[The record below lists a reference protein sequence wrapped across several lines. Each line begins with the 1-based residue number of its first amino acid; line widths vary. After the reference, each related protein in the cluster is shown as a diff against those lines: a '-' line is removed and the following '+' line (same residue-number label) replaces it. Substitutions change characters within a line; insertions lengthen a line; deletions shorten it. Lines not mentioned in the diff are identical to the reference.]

1 MKLITSAE
9 AFGYGPAAKL
19 HAICSELGRHG
30 GVSHFFGH
38 DAALTFARSNSET
51 YASIT
56 PVDAMTDLAGVSPD
70 GFDAAISVMDPFLVA
85 WAAYHRLPC
94 VYVDSLYWMWDWA
107 GLSEAELRPTAEAIA
122 GAASAGE
129 ALRVMAGV
137 EMHPSQYLAHSL
149 CTTACVQ
156 RAPGASARAET
167 LRGHPNVR
175 VIDPVIDLGHRSA
188 ARPDSWLVTTS
199 GLLSPVVSVELALSW
214 VRSACALVD
223 EAAELCGADE
233 PMVVTGNPEVLAAAA
248 AELPARFEPVPLNHE
263 GVLKHLN
270 HAIGC
275 LAPPGLT
282 TILEAAAYRAPVI
295 FLPEQH
301 YAHLANYR
309 LVTPDPSAPRYA
321 EGLMSIRTDHRTD
334 DDIAVNTKSLIVQLA
349 AHRARRTTAWSA
361 MVRSLADGMA
371 AARADRSGVA
381 SAQAGLVGEL
391 FGGPSGAAEVRRVV
405 KSVANA
411 VGVTG

>member
-1 MKLITSAE
+1 MNIITSAE
-9 AFGYGPAAKL
+9 AFGYGPSAKL
-19 HAICSELGRHG
+19 HAICSEIGRHG
-30 GVSHFFGH
+30 GTSHFFGH
-38 DAALTFARSNSET
+38 DAALTFARSNSGT

-56 PVDAMTDLAGVSPD
+56 PVAAMTDLAEVSPE

-107 GLSEAELRPTAEAIA
+107 GLSEEQLRPTAEAIV
-122 GAASAGE
+122 GAASARQ
-129 ALRVMAGV
+129 ALQVMADV
-137 EMHPSQYLAHSL
+137 EMHPSQYLAHHL

-156 RAPGASARAET
+156 RAPGASARAEK

-175 VIDPVIDLGHRSA
+175 LIDPVLDLGHRA
-188 ARPDSWLVTTS
+188 PAQPDSWLVTTS
-199 GLLSPVVSVELALSW
+199 GLLSPVVSIELALSW

-223 EAAELCGADE
+223 EAAALCGADE
-233 PMVVTGNPEVLAAAA
+233 QMVVTGNPEVLAAAA
-248 AELPARFEPVPLNHE
+248 GQLPARFEAVPLNHE

-282 TILEAAAYRAPVI
+282 TILEAAAYGAPVI

-334 DDIAVNTKSLIVQLA
+334 DDISADTKSLIVQLE
-349 AHRARRTTAWSA
+349 AHRTRRTSAWSA
-361 MVRSLADGMA
+361 MVASLADGMA
-371 AARADRSGVA
+371 EARRDRSRVA
-381 SAQAGLVGEL
+381 AAQAALVGEL
-391 FGGPSGAAEVRRVV
+391 FGGPSGAEEVRHVA
-405 KSVANA
+405 KSVADA

>member
-19 HAICSELGRHG
+19 QTICSEIGRHG

-38 DAALTFARSNSET
+38 DAALTFAQSNSDT

-56 PVDAMTDLAGVSPD
+56 PVDDMTDLAAVSPD
-70 GFDAAISVMDPFLVA
+70 DFDVAISVMDPFLVA

-94 VYVDSLYWMWDWA
+94 VYVDSLYWMWDWT
-107 GLSEAELRPTAEAIA
+107 GLSEADMRPAADAIT

-129 ALRVMAGV
+129 ALRAMAGV
-137 EMHPSQYLAHSL
+137 EMHPSQYLAHHL

-156 RAPGASARAET
+156 RAPGASARAEK

-175 VIDPVIDLGHRSA
+175 LVDPVIDLGHRTA
-188 ARPDSWLVTTS
+188 ARPHSWLVTTS
-199 GLLSPVVSVELALSW
+199 GLLSPVVSIELAVSW

-223 EAAELCGADE
+223 EAAALCGADE
-233 PMVVTGNPEVLAAAA
+233 PMVVTGNPEVLAGAAS
-248 AELPARFEPVPLNHE
+248 LIPDRFEAVPLNHE
-263 GVLKHLN
+263 GVLKQLD

-282 TILEAAAYRAPVI
+282 TILEAAAYGTPVI

-309 LVTPDPSAPRYA
+309 LVTPDPGRPRYA
-321 EGLMSIRTDHRTD
+321 EGLMSIRTDHSTD
-334 DDIAVNTKSLIVQLA
+334 DDIAVDTKSLIVQLE
-349 AHRARRTTAWSA
+349 AHHTRRTTAWAA
-361 MVRSLADGMA
+361 MVRSLADGMTEAREHRSRVA
-371 AARADRSGVA
+371 AA
-381 SAQAGLVGEL
+381 QAELVGEL
-391 FGGPSGAAEVRRVV
+391 FGGPTGAEEVHRVV
-405 KSVANA
+405 KSVANT